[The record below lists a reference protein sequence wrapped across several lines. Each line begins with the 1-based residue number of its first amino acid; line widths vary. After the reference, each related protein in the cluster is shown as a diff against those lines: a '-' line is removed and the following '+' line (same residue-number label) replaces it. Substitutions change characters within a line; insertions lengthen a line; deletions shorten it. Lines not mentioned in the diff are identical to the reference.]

1 MRRSHVYLRLV
12 ACLLALTSFVLR
24 ADDAPAPTLSD
35 VIAATLARYPDR
47 PLSEAIHV
55 QGQALRSQASNLFAD
70 SPALVVRHESDAA
83 HDDAGYRQWE
93 TGVVLPLWLP
103 GQRGRRL
110 QVAEAIERESAATA
124 RLHTWQVAGQVREL
138 LWSLA
143 IADAKLDNAQRA
155 LRSATDLEADVARRV
170 QAGELP
176 RSDLIMANKETLA
189 REIELAGMQSARDT
203 ALLHYRHVTG
213 LDTVPRD
220 FRETVADHAKAS
232 AEPAADH
239 PALNAARDGVA
250 RAGAD
255 RDRIRA
261 ERRANPMLTLGGKSD
276 RADANQDYAN
286 ALFVEVN
293 IPLGTRGQAAVDSA
307 AAERGLAEADAALTR
322 IQQELEHDLHAA
334 EAERELA
341 ARALALAERQQTLS
355 VQALQLAQRGFDLGE
370 SDLFMLL
377 QARAQA
383 LAAERDLN
391 IRRLEQGRAAAR
403 VNQALGV
410 IPE

>member
-1 MRRSHVYLRLV
+1 MQPSYIPPRLI
-12 ACLLALTSFVLR
+12 ACLLALTSVALC
-24 ADDAPAPTLSD
+24 AEEAPALSLPE
-35 VIAATLARYPDR
+35 VVATTLARYPDR
-47 PLSEAIHV
+47 PLSDAIHA
-55 QGQALRSQASNLFAD
+55 QSQALRSQASNLFAD
-70 SPALVVRHESDAA
+70 GPALVMRHESDAA
-83 HDDAGYRQWE
+83 NDDAGYRQWE
-93 TGVVLPLWLP
+93 TGVALPLWLP

-110 QVAEAIERESAATA
+110 QVAEATERESAATA

-143 IADAKLDNAQRA
+143 IANAELDNAQHA
-155 LRSATDLEADVARRV
+155 LRSAKDLEADVARRV

-189 REIELAGMQSARDT
+189 REIELASRQSARDT

-213 LDTVPRD
+213 LDVVPRD
-220 FRETVADHAKAS
+220 IREAVANVTETAGD
-232 AEPAADH
+232 ADH
-239 PALNAARDGVA
+239 PAVNAARERVA

-261 ERRANPMLTLGGKSD
+261 ERRANPVLTLGGKSD
-276 RADANQDYAN
+276 RADANQDFAN

-307 AAERGLAEADAALTR
+307 AAERGLVEATADLMR
-322 IQQELEHDLHAA
+322 VQQELEHDLHATQ
-334 EAERELA
+334 AERELT
-341 ARALALAERQQTLS
+341 ARTVALAERQQALS
-355 VQALQLAQRGFDLGE
+355 AQALQLARRGFELGE

-383 LAAERDLN
+383 LTAERDLN
-391 IRRLEQGRAAAR
+391 VRRLEQGRAAAR

-410 IPE
+410 IPQ